1 VGAEIG
7 EVLRAGEMTG
17 EAGAQDTDRAHA
29 VVRHRTEEGG
39 ACEGEWICRAVGMMT
54 DGIGA
59 GSGNV
64 ERDRVRADVV

>member
-39 ACEGEWICRAVGMMT
+39 ACEGEWICRAVGNRHD
-54 DGIGA
+54 DGWDW
-59 GSGNV
+59 S
-64 ERDRVRADVV
+64 RKWKHRKR